1 MNKEAYEIYFKVYSY
16 ISIGIVMK
24 EFEVLLE
31 ELAVSSDIETQCTVI
46 SRLGETGKKEALNFL
61 VKYLSKEI
69 DTEIKSHIA
78 NAIIKISRKK
88 ASIQLLLLLRHKSW
102 VTRMKA
108 TEILGE
114 IGDKKA
120 VYPLIRILRIDSE
133 PVVKEWAAI
142 SLGKIGDKK
151 ASKPLVASL
160 LSDPNYEIRMES
172 ANALGLIME
181 KKSINSLLD
190 AYYMDEDYRVKWAAA
205 SALVKLDEEKSRE
218 IINELSANLI
228 DILRTEKDEAVIGAA
243 AKTLGEI
250 GDEISAKV
258 LLKTIKISRE
268 LVRLEINLA
277 LGRMAKRFNYQTKE
291 EFVKNIQ

>member
-1 MNKEAYEIYFKVYSY
+1 
-16 ISIGIVMK
+16 MK
-24 EFEVLLE
+24 EFEILLE
-31 ELAVSSDIETQCTVI
+31 ELAVSSDIATQSTII
-46 SRLGETGKKEALNFL
+46 SRLGETDKREAVNFL

-69 DTEIKSHIA
+69 DNEIKSHVA

-88 ASIQLLLLLRHKSW
+88 APLQLILLLRHKSW

-108 TEILGE
+108 AEILGE

-120 VYPLIRILRIDSE
+120 VYPLIRILRIDQE
-133 PVVKEWAAI
+133 PTVKEWAAI

-160 LSDPNYEIRMES
+160 LSDPNYEVRMES
-172 ANALGLIME
+172 ANALGRIME
-181 KKSINSLLD
+181 KKSINPLLD
-190 AYYMDEDYRVKWAAA
+190 AYYLDDDYRVKWAAA

-218 IINELSANLI
+218 LIEELTGNLI
-228 DILRTEKDEAVIGAA
+228 DIIRTEKDETVIGAA
-243 AKTLGEI
+243 AKTIGEI
-250 GDEISAKV
+250 GNEISAKI